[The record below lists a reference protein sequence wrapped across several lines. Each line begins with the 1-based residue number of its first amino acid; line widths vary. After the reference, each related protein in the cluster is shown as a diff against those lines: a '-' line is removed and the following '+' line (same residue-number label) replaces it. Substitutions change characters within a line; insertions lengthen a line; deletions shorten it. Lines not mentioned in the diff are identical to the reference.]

1 MTGMEQWLLL
11 MLATAPGLLWLY
23 YFYSKDRYDP
33 EPVVWVLGIFLLGAT
48 VTVPVAVL
56 EGLLGGA
63 AGGILA
69 AVLVAPVCEE
79 VAKYLVVK
87 KTVYRSRVFDEP
99 VDGIIYAAAAG
110 LGFASIENIVYVFSA
125 LDESLLF
132 ALQTGLFRG
141 LISVPGHV
149 LFSVMWG
156 SALGMARF
164 MPEQEGSALVRKGL
178 VLAIVAHATFNFLLL
193 SAVGFALVVLI
204 LVPALWVLTERH
216 IRQAVAQSFFK
227 KVG

>member
-1 MTGMEQWLLL
+1 MERWLIFLL
-11 MLATAPGLLWLY
+11 AMAPGLFWLY

-56 EGLLGGA
+56 EGVLGA
-63 AGGILA
+63 VAGGILA
-69 AVLVAPVCEE
+69 AVVVAPVCEE
-79 VAKYLVVK
+79 IAKYLVVK

-110 LGFASIENIVYVFSA
+110 LGFATIENILYLFSA
-125 LDESLLF
+125 FDESLLL
-132 ALQTGLFRG
+132 ALQTGVVRG

-164 MPEQEGSALVRKGL
+164 MPEQEGNRLVRNGL
-178 VLAIVAHATFNFLLL
+178 VLAMAAHALFNLLL
-193 SAVGFALVVLI
+193 FSAVGFAVLVLV
-204 LVPALWVLTERH
+204 LVPLLWVLTERH
-216 IRQAVAQSFFK
+216 IRNSLSHSFF
-227 KVG
+227 GE

>member
-1 MTGMEQWLLL
+1 MEQWLLL

-227 KVG
+227 

>member
-1 MTGMEQWLLL
+1 MEQWLLL

>member
-1 MTGMEQWLLL
+1 MERWLIFLL
-11 MLATAPGLLWLY
+11 AMAPGLFWLY

-56 EGLLGGA
+56 EGVLGA
-63 AGGILA
+63 VAGGILA
-69 AVLVAPVCEE
+69 AVVVAPVCEE
-79 VAKYLVVK
+79 IAKYLVVK

-110 LGFASIENIVYVFSA
+110 LGFATIENILYLFSA
-125 LDESLLF
+125 FDESLLF
-132 ALQTGLFRG
+132 ALQTGVVRG

-164 MPEQEGSALVRKGL
+164 MPEQEGNRLVRNGL
-178 VLAIVAHATFNFLLL
+178 VLAMAAHALFNLLL
-193 SAVGFALVVLI
+193 FSAVGFAVLVLV
-204 LVPALWVLTERH
+204 LVPLLWVLTERH
-216 IRQAVAQSFFK
+216 IRNSLSHSFF
-227 KVG
+227 GE

>member
-1 MTGMEQWLLL
+1 MERWLLFL
-11 MLATAPGLLWLY
+11 LAMAPGFLWLY

-56 EGLLGGA
+56 EGVLGA
-63 AGGILA
+63 VAGGILA
-69 AVLVAPVCEE
+69 AVVVAPVCEE
-79 VAKYLVVK
+79 IAKFFVVK

-110 LGFASIENIVYVFSA
+110 LGFATIENILYVFSA
-125 LDESLLF
+125 FDESLLL
-132 ALQTGLFRG
+132 ALQTGLVRG

-164 MPEQEGSALVRKGL
+164 MPEKEGSALVRNGL
-178 VLAIVAHATFNFLLL
+178 VLAMAAHSLFNLLL
-193 SAVGFALVVLI
+193 FSAVGFALLVLV
-204 LVPALWVLTERH
+204 LVPALWMLTERH
-216 IRQAVAQSFFK
+216 IRHAVAHSLFK
-227 KVG
+227 K